1 MRRAK
6 RWVAVF
12 MLMSL
17 VLTGCST
24 GLEDFY
30 KDVKPAD
37 IAKKEEPAKEEKLEQ
52 KTKKKVAETA
62 VVEQEEEEDEEEIPE
77 GMVKSYLTGE
87 FVPEEQGRRRPV
99 AIMLNNIVDACPQYG
114 ISRAGVVYEAPVEGQ
129 ITRLMGIFEQ
139 YDDLDKIGSVR
150 SCREYYIFFATE
162 FNALYAH
169 YGQAAYAVPYL
180 EQDFVHNLSGL
191 SQFGSD
197 IYYRTSDRKA
207 PHNAYTS
214 YEGIQKGIADYGYSQ
229 EYDASYDGHYQ
240 FAKVGEMIELQ
251 DENGATPAN
260 LVKLDCFNHNKPW
273 FEYDAST
280 GKYKR
285 FQFGDIQID
294 EMTGEQL
301 TFDNILIQYT
311 SYKPYDKNGYL
322 NLDVIYGGEG
332 KYITHG
338 KAIDVR
344 WEKDATWGRTHYIT
358 KQNQEITMNTGKT
371 FVAIVLDDTVD
382 QLTIQ

>member
-1 MRRAK
+1 MGK
-6 RWVAVF
+6 VKQWMVLLI
-12 MLMSL
+12 LMSF

-24 GLEDFY
+24 GLEDFS
-30 KDVKPAD
+30 KDVKPSD
-37 IAKKEEPAKEEKLEQ
+37 L
-52 KTKKKVAETA
+52 AET
-62 VVEQEEEEDEEEIPE
+62 EEIKEEEEQEAKNMVKMDAFEAAEDAEEVPE

-99 AIMLNNIVDACPQYG
+99 AIMLNNIRDACPQYG

-139 YDDLDKIGSVR
+139 YDDLEKIGSVR

-169 YGQAAYAVPYL
+169 YGQAAYAVPFL
-180 EQDFVHNLSGL
+180 ELEFVDNLSGL
-191 SQFGSD
+191 SSFGTD
-197 IYYRTSDRKA
+197 IFYRTSDRKA

-240 FAKVGEMIELQ
+240 FAKVGETIELEE
-251 DENGATPAN
+251 ENGAAPAN
-260 LVKLDCFNHNKPW
+260 VVKLDCFDHNQPW
-273 FEYDAST
+273 FEYDAAT

-311 SYKPYDKNGYL
+311 SYKPYDQNGYL

-338 KAIDVR
+338 KAVDVR
-344 WEKDATWGRTHYIT
+344 WEKDKPWGRTHYIT
-358 KQNQEITMNTGKT
+358 RQNQEITMNTGTT
-371 FVAIVLDDTVD
+371 FVAIVLDDTLD
-382 QLTIQ
+382 KLTIQ